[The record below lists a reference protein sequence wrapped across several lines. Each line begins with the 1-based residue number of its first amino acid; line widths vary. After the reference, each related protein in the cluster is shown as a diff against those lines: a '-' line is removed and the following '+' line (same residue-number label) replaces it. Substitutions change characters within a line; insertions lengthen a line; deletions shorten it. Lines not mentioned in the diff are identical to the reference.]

1 MKVVRNLIFGLF
13 SMLLMG
19 AGHFAFANQENIQ
32 DVHLDEV
39 VVTAKRKAANPQTS
53 TTSSASSPSRTEE
66 CKWVKLNTNLPF
78 LWNCIGVSND
88 GNGVNQLNA
97 FPIMIKGLMKIIISI
112 VLVMSF
118 LMIVA
123 GGVMMTT
130 DGFESGNFAKW
141 KAMITSVAKALA
153 MLGASWVILKLIN
166 PNFFN

>member
-66 CKWVKLNTNLPF
+66 CK
-78 LWNCIGVSND
+78 
-88 GNGVNQLNA
+88 
-97 FPIMIKGLMKIIISI
+97 
-112 VLVMSF
+112 
-118 LMIVA
+118 
-123 GGVMMTT
+123 
-130 DGFESGNFAKW
+130 
-141 KAMITSVAKALA
+141 
-153 MLGASWVILKLIN
+153 
-166 PNFFN
+166 

>member
-19 AGHFAFANQENIQ
+19 AGHFAFATGA
-32 DVHLDEV
+32 DAGV
-39 VVTAKRKAANPQTS
+39 AATKPLN
-53 TTSSASSPSRTEE
+53 E

-78 LWNCIGVSND
+78 LWNCIGVSSD
-88 GNGVNQLNA
+88 GRVNQLNA

-123 GGVMMTT
+123 GGVMMTIA
-130 DGFESGNFAKW
+130 GYESGNFAKW
-141 KAMITSVAKALA
+141 KGMITSVAKALA